1 MTEFTSEFIASERL
15 LLNLRDNKYDWSNYK
30 SLQALDEIERL
41 QAENAEIK
49 HLCVFALHGLG
60 KLSYEQWHT
69 GDWVHDEIWTKYRKI
84 ADEVYNEFG
93 KKYKALKRRVQ
104 ELEQEHTWISVSD
117 PAVFELERGFYLY
130 EDERG
135 AHMIGLFNFTD
146 RNLLG
151 ATKIYSMK
159 LYPPHLKNIPQ
170 PTKEDI

>member
-1 MTEFTSEFIASERL
+1 MTEFTSEFIAEQRNIIKQGTMTVQEMKVNNEIDL
-15 LLNLRDNKYDWSNYK
+15 YINMMYRRAKTEHCEKYYPD
-30 SLQALDEIERL
+30 ALDEIEKL
-41 QAENAEIK
+41 Q
-49 HLCVFALHGLG
+49 
-60 KLSYEQWHT
+60 Q
-69 GDWVHDEIWTKYRKI
+69 
-84 ADEVYNEFG
+84 
-93 KKYKALKRRVQ
+93 RVQ
-104 ELEQEHTWISVSD
+104 ELEQERQWIPVSD
-117 PAVFELERGFYLY
+117 AAVFELERGFYLY